1 MKKFFVEIWGYSIV
15 RKTIKTMAQAA
26 LAVITLQVGSD
37 FAEYKKFLIQ
47 NVNWLNVLSV
57 SSLAGIYTILMNIKN
72 IKE

>member
-1 MKKFFVEIWGYSIV
+1 MKWLKKIWSYSIV

-47 NVNWLNVLSV
+47 NVDWLSVLSV
-57 SSLAGIYTILMNIKN
+57 ASLAGIYTILMNIKD

>member
-1 MKKFFVEIWGYSIV
+1 MKWLKKIWSYSIV
-15 RKTIKTMAQAA
+15 KKTIKTMAQAA

-47 NVNWLNVLSV
+47 NVDWLSVLSV
-57 SSLAGIYTILMNIKN
+57 ASLAGIYTILMNIKD

>member
-47 NVNWLNVLSV
+47 NVDWLNVLSV

>member
-47 NVNWLNVLSV
+47 NVDWLNVLSV
-57 SSLAGIYTILMNIKN
+57 STLAGIYTILMNIKN